1 MKNLVE
7 NLSDYDSDNMDVED
21 SGVRRIVPTND
32 TGKRLLVKKSDSN
45 IARKRKIHE
54 IDTSSR
60 LEPPLPTK
68 FDRKTM
74 ATNIQGLTELGVRFL
89 VSKHVSDTLPNY
101 KTIRSIIIA
110 VAKR

>member
-1 MKNLVE
+1 MSFGILNVI
-7 NLSDYDSDNMDVED
+7 DYFCSHLTSPHLTSPHNHSDNKVAKQ
-21 SGVRRIVPTND
+21 IWA
-32 TGKRLLVKKSDSN
+32 KKGLFC
-45 IARKRKIHE
+45 HM
-54 IDTSSR
+54 